1 MLSEGGCGVPSLM
14 EALEARRAEVL
25 GQAERLREQIAGL
38 PRGVV
43 AGRGTDGPV
52 AGLGTAAS
60 SSTPSPAHC
69 GSSATARVGSCR
81 AEVDAD
87 ERDDLLTTEEKDE
100 LAQLR
105 RDL

>member
-1 MLSEGGCGVPSLM
+1 MAEDLCAHH
-14 EALEARRAEVL
+14 EAL
-25 GQAERLREQIAGL
+25 
-38 PRGVV
+38 RGWI
-43 AGRGTDGPV
+43 RQ
-52 AGLGTAAS
+52 
-60 SSTPSPAHC
+60 
-69 GSSATARVGSCR
+69 